1 MNHTEDA
8 APSADLA
15 PSPTARE
22 LRVDR
27 IGRWLTLG
35 ANIGVV
41 IGLIILVVEIRQNE
55 ALTRVATEGA
65 LNELMVNTELHLAQP
80 EQSAAWAKSY
90 MAPET
95 MTDADIRMN
104 EAALVSLTL
113 QWDNAFQIERSG
125 LRTRAEV
132 ERLIRNTAPFYFG
145 SRFGK
150 RWFEAQAPGWQGT
163 DMMEVAG
170 PIVAGLDDNFMR
182 DYYVSLRPDLQAPVD
197 R

>member
-1 MNHTEDA
+1 MSQTETA
-8 APSADLA
+8 EATTAPVER
-15 PSPTARE
+15 TT
-22 LRVDR
+22 DR
-27 IGRWLTLG
+27 IARWLTLG

-41 IGLIILVVEIRQNE
+41 LGFIILIVEIQQNA
-55 ALTRVATEGA
+55 ALTRVAAEGA
-65 LNELMVNTELHLAQP
+65 LNELVVDTELHLAQP

-95 MTDADIRMN
+95 MTDVDIRMN
-104 EAALVSLTL
+104 EAILVSLLL
-113 QWDNAFQIERSG
+113 QWDNAFQMQRSG

-170 PIVAGLDDNFMR
+170 PIVAELDENFMR
-182 DYYVSLRPDLQAPVD
+182 DYYTSLRMDAPNND
-197 R
+197 

>member
-1 MNHTEDA
+1 MSQADNTAPDA
-8 APSADLA
+8 ATPPSEPEA
-15 PSPTARE
+15 
-22 LRVDR
+22 RVDR

-41 IGLIILVVEIRQNE
+41 LGLLILVIEIRQNA

-65 LNELMVNTELHLAQP
+65 LNELMVSTELHLAQP
-80 EQSAAWAKSY
+80 EQSTAWAKSY
-90 MAPET
+90 MAPDT
-95 MTDADIRMN
+95 MTDVDIRMN
-104 EAALVSLTL
+104 EAVLVSLLL
-113 QWDNAFQIERSG
+113 QWDNAFQMERSG

-145 SRFGK
+145 SRLGK

-163 DMMEVAG
+163 DMMDVAG
-170 PIVAGLDDNFMR
+170 PIVSDLDENFMR
-182 DYYVSLRPDLQAPVD
+182 EYYASLRVAPEAGTASN

>member
-1 MNHTEDA
+1 MSQTETA
-8 APSADLA
+8 EATTAPVER
-15 PSPTARE
+15 TT
-22 LRVDR
+22 DR
-27 IGRWLTLG
+27 IARWLTLG

-41 IGLIILVVEIRQNE
+41 LGFIILIVEIQQNA
-55 ALTRVATEGA
+55 ALTRVAAEGA
-65 LNELMVNTELHLAQP
+65 LNELVVDTELHLAQP

-95 MTDADIRMN
+95 MTDVDIRMN
-104 EAALVSLTL
+104 EAILVSLLL
-113 QWDNAFQIERSG
+113 QWDNAFQMQRSG

-170 PIVAGLDDNFMR
+170 PIVASLDDNFMR
-182 DYYVSLRPDLQAPVD
+182 DYYVNLRIEAPPASEN
-197 R
+197 

>member
-1 MNHTEDA
+1 MIDTENA
-8 APSADLA
+8 EPNTAPAER
-15 PSPTARE
+15 TT
-22 LRVDR
+22 DR
-27 IGRWLTLG
+27 IARWLTLG

-41 IGLIILVVEIRQNE
+41 LGLVMLIVEIRQNE
-55 ALTRVATEGA
+55 TLTRVATEGG
-65 LNELMVNTELHLAQP
+65 LNELMIDTELHIAQP
-80 EQSAAWAKSY
+80 EQSVAWVKSY

-95 MTDADIRMN
+95 MSDVDIRMN
-104 EAALVSLTL
+104 DAVLVSLL
-113 QWDNAFQIERSG
+113 MQWDYASQMQRAG

-170 PIVAGLDDNFMR
+170 PIVASLDDNFVR
-182 DYYVSLRPDLQAPVD
+182 DYYVNLRIEAPPASEN
-197 R
+197 

>member
-1 MNHTEDA
+1 MSQTETA
-8 APSADLA
+8 EATTAPVER
-15 PSPTARE
+15 TT
-22 LRVDR
+22 DR
-27 IGRWLTLG
+27 IARWLTLG

-41 IGLIILVVEIRQNE
+41 LGFIILIVEIQQNA
-55 ALTRVATEGA
+55 ALTRVAAEGA
-65 LNELMVNTELHLAQP
+65 LNELVVDTELHLAQP

-95 MTDADIRMN
+95 MTDVDIRMN
-104 EAALVSLTL
+104 EAILVSLLL
-113 QWDNAFQIERSG
+113 QWDNAFQMQRSG

-170 PIVAGLDDNFMR
+170 PIVAGLDENFMR
-182 DYYVSLRPDLQAPVD
+182 DYYVNLRIEAPPASEN
-197 R
+197 

>member
-1 MNHTEDA
+1 MSQTENTTSDA
-8 APSADLA
+8 PAEAT
-15 PSPTARE
+15 TAAAER
-22 LRVDR
+22 LSDR
-27 IGRWLTLG
+27 IARWLTLG

-41 IGLIILVVEIRQNE
+41 LGLVILIVEIRQNE

-80 EQSAAWAKSY
+80 EQSAAWVRSY

-95 MTDADIRMN
+95 MTDVDIRMN
-104 EAALVSLTL
+104 EAVLVSLL
-113 QWDNAFQIERSG
+113 MQWDNAFQMERSG

-145 SRFGK
+145 TSFGK

-163 DMMEVAG
+163 DMMDVAG
-170 PIVAGLDDNFMR
+170 PIVTALDENFMR
-182 DYYVSLRPDLQAPVD
+182 DYYISLRMAPEANAP
-197 R
+197 

>member
-1 MNHTEDA
+1 MSQSDNTAPDA
-8 APSADLA
+8 ATPSSEPEA
-15 PSPTARE
+15 
-22 LRVDR
+22 RVDR

-41 IGLIILVVEIRQNE
+41 LGLLILVIEIRQNA

-65 LNELMVNTELHLAQP
+65 LNELMVSTELHLAQP

-90 MAPET
+90 MAPDT
-95 MTDADIRMN
+95 MTDVDIRMN
-104 EAALVSLTL
+104 EAVLVSLLL
-113 QWDNAFQIERSG
+113 QWDNAFQMERSG

-163 DMMEVAG
+163 DMMDVAG
-170 PIVAGLDDNFMR
+170 PIVSGLDENFMR
-182 DYYVSLRPDLQAPVD
+182 EYYASLRVAPEAD
-197 R
+197 STP